1 MTEGT
6 GGSSEGVVRSHPV
19 AELVLRRT
27 IVGCLTLI
35 VVSALIFGATQVL
48 PGNAATALL
57 GRNATPAKVKALTN
71 ELRLDEAVPVQY
83 ARWFGSALTGDLGTS
98 FTTRSSVVDD
108 LRRRAA
114 NSFWLVLF
122 ATVGGSLLGCSLG
135 LLCAVNAGR
144 RVDRWL
150 PPAFLAITA
159 IPEFVVAVGLVM
171 LLASLVFHILPAVSF
186 VPPGESVFSNPEML
200 VLPTLTLIIVITPY
214 VFRITRAAVTE
225 ALCSDYVEMAELKGL
240 SSRRVLFWHA
250 LPNSVA
256 PIAQVV
262 GLNLLYLA
270 GGIVAVEYVFN
281 YPGLGQG
288 LDMAVSNRDIPT
300 IQAIVLLL
308 AVFYIVVNIATDAVA
323 LAASPRRRLG
333 A

>member
-1 MTEGT
+1 VTN
-6 GGSSEGVVRSHPV
+6 GSDGSPRRGVRAHPV
-19 AELVLRRT
+19 ADLVLRRT
-27 IVGCLTLI
+27 IIGCLTLI
-35 VVSALIFGATQVL
+35 AVSALIFGATQVL

-57 GRNATPAKVKALTN
+57 GRNATPAKVASLTE
-71 ELRLDEAVPVQY
+71 ELRLDDSVPTQY
-83 ARWFGSALTGDLGTS
+83 LTWFRRALTGDLGTS
-98 FTTRSSVVDD
+98 FTTNSSVGGD

-122 ATVGGSLLGCSLG
+122 ATVGGSLLGCGLG

-150 PPAFLAITA
+150 PPAFLSVTA
-159 IPEFVVAVGLVM
+159 VPEFVVGVGLVM
-171 LLASLVFHILPAVSF
+171 LFAALVFHILPAVSF
-186 VPPGESVFSNPEML
+186 VPPGEHVFANPAIL
-200 VLPTLTLIIVITPY
+200 VLPTLTLTIVITPY
-214 VFRITRAAVTE
+214 IFRITRAAVTD
-225 ALCSDYVEMAELKGL
+225 ALNSDYVEMAELKGL

-256 PIAQVV
+256 PIAQVI

-308 AVFYIVVNIATDAVA
+308 AVFYIAVNIATDAVA